1 MTRRGRCASGGRGE
15 GDDQRG
21 RAVGEG
27 RSRWR
32 AGRTGGGE
40 RESLGPRELSAG
52 EQACWAG
59 RGEENWA
66 AGVGRAGRWS
76 GLLSFGLS
84 CFGFAS
90 LFLF

>member
-1 MTRRGRCASGGRGE
+1 MGEGAGVQLRLKGRCQGSRVYLGKGISGEDYGVTRRGRCASGGRGE

-40 RESLGPRELSAG
+40 RSSA
-52 EQACWAG
+52 
-59 RGEENWA
+59 A
-66 AGVGRAGRWS
+66 AR
-76 GLLSFGLS
+76 
-84 CFGFAS
+84 
-90 LFLF
+90 